1 MANFLKKALQA
12 IYRPS
17 PGEMAAM
24 QAQTQAAA
32 QQYINQWL
40 EARVNWFPQSPIY
53 PSVDQHT
60 AVTEGYASNADVYSI
75 ISRKAQMAASIPF
88 YVYQVKGK
96 EGKKALREYKTLM
109 SGERLTEEAMQR
121 ATMLKL
127 KALEEVA
134 EDDPLNKLLQ
144 SPNPEESQS
153 EFLEK
158 CYGFLDIT
166 GNIYIYKERLSMG
179 ANEGKIRHL
188 QTLPS
193 QWIKIIP
200 DGIAPSLG
208 VAGYMLYLWGEY
220 GIKKE
225 DVIHVKYFNPNYQ
238 ADGSHLYGMP
248 PLQAGRKTLSRSNSA
263 VDSSTSQFQHGGPA
277 GFVYNE
283 AMQPDEQNA
292 VQMGKMKKLWNNELE
307 GDKNRGKVFF
317 SAGKLGYIQT
327 GLSPVDLQVLES
339 EMYTFRQLCRLFK
352 MPSAVFND
360 NEHAT
365 LNNMDQFYKDAYING
380 IMPMVIKM
388 RDAYNSF
395 LLPEF
400 TNSGEYFID
409 ADYSNVAVLQQD
421 MKALADMLN
430 TAWWINPD
438 EKREAMKYGAT
449 GEEAMNRVYIPSGY
463 SAIEDL
469 TLQADDINASLDE
482 MDKTGTNPYNQA

>member
-1 MANFLKKALQA
+1 MANFLKKAIQSIAGLNS
-12 IYRPS
+12 R
-17 PGEMAAM
+17 EVRVM
-24 QAQTQAAA
+24 QDQQVAL

-40 EARVNWFPQSPIY
+40 EARVNFFPQAPIY
-53 PSVDQHT
+53 PHVDQHE
-60 AVTEGYASNADVYSI
+60 AVKEGYASNADVYSI

-88 YVYQVKGK
+88 YVYRVKGA

-109 SGERLTEEAMQR
+109 SGERLTEQGLQR
-121 ATMLKL
+121 AAFLRL

-134 EDDPLNKLLQ
+134 EDNPLNQILQ
-144 SPNPEESQS
+144 NPNPQESQA

-166 GNIYIYKERLSMG
+166 GNTYIYKERLNMG
-179 ANEGKIRHL
+179 ANEGKIKYL
-188 QTLPS
+188 TTLPS
-193 QWIKIIP
+193 QWIQILP
-200 DGIAPSLG
+200 DGKAPTLG
-208 VAGYMLYLWGEY
+208 VGGYVLYLWGQY

-225 DVIHVKYFNPNYQ
+225 DVIHLKYFNPDYQ

-248 PLQAGRKTLSRSNSA
+248 PLRAGAKTLARSNSA

-277 GFVYNE
+277 GFLYNE
-283 AMQPDEQNA
+283 SLTPDDQNN
-292 VQMGKMKKLWNNELE
+292 VQMGKIKKMWNDELE

-327 GLSPVDLQVLES
+327 GLSPVDLKILES

-365 LNNMDQFYKDAYING
+365 LSNMDQFYKDAYING
-380 IMPMVIKM
+380 IMPMVIRM

-400 TNSGEYFID
+400 GDKGEYFID

-421 MKALADMLN
+421 MKALAEMLE

-449 GEEAMNRVYIPSGY
+449 GDPNMGIVYIKSGY
-463 SAIEDL
+463 QPIGDL
-469 TLQADDINASLDE
+469 NIPVDDINNDVTELNKAGL
-482 MDKTGTNPYNQA
+482 NPYAK